1 MNYSRQREL
10 ILKTVKESKSH
21 PTAQEIYEFVK
32 GKSPNISLGTVY
44 RDLNFLA
51 EAGVIRRIDVGDKQI
66 HFDGDILE
74 HCHFVCL
81 DCGRI
86 HDIERKDFCRDENKN
101 LIAKGFIPLRKDVII
116 YGQCPLCNK
125 KEKEN

>member
-51 EAGVIRRIDVGDKQI
+51 RSWSYK
-66 HFDGDILE
+66 
-74 HCHFVCL
+74 
-81 DCGRI
+81 
-86 HDIERKDFCRDENKN
+86 KDRCWR
-101 LIAKGFIPLRKDVII
+101 
-116 YGQCPLCNK
+116 
-125 KEKEN
+125 